1 MNKVLSDL
9 FHVKGRFRRSVHL
22 ERDFYTDENL
32 LEGYVVTVTAREM
45 LERVISALENNQS
58 SKAWSLTGPYG
69 SGKSAFALF
78 TTNLLGNP
86 NSSTTEQALTLL
98 EEEDDL
104 LYQRLTNIQGNGKI
118 SSSGFCPVLISG
130 ERAPISIAL
139 LRGLQQGLISFN
151 GISKKNAPLPKIKTL
166 LEAAEKGKFPHASE
180 ITKLFESAMREIKNH
195 DGTGLLLVIDEFG
208 KFLEYASQYPGQG
221 DIHVLQELAEFA
233 ERSGKTPLFFLTV
246 LHQAF
251 EMYGQHTAKLQRE
264 EWAKIQERFEDVP
277 FTEPTEH
284 LLRLVG
290 TALEKSSEIVC
301 EDNLNPVIELGLKLR
316 QLDDSKF
323 IQLLESCLPL
333 HPTVALLIGPLF
345 RRFAQNERSL
355 FTFLNSNEPSGLQD
369 FLSNQHYDGNRLPMY
384 RLADLYDY
392 FNITQGN
399 KLYTSGAGKKWAEI
413 ESAINRLPDPS
424 EVTVQ
429 LIKTIGLLSIAGEA
443 INSLKASE
451 KLLYY
456 ALDNNSKTFKKD
468 FRSAITELKK
478 HSIVSYRR
486 YNDTFSIWEGSDID
500 IEAKLLEAETH
511 VNATVAFATNL
522 SHYMSKRP
530 LVARRHLFDK
540 GTLRYFTVRY
550 TDLENFDAD
559 LEESFEDTDGLVL
572 YALPISESESEQ
584 LRKKAKKV
592 NRKEVLISI
601 PDSIGYLQE
610 AVCEVAKLRW
620 VQQNTSELQRDE
632 VARRELSSRLMEAET
647 DVSRQLKAIFDE
659 DNENTCRWYHKGQEK
674 KTISTYSARNA
685 YLSKICDQVYN
696 KTPILRNELI
706 NRRKISG
713 TVTAARR
720 ELIEAMFENSDQK
733 DLGITGHPPEMSI
746 YRSLLRDTQIHRCES
761 GVWGFYRPKKSNKS
775 KILPAWEKIEEFF
788 EECEVERQSI
798 ETLYDRLMERP
809 FGMRIGPLPI
819 LLCAAV
825 LCYKTEV
832 AFYENGSFV
841 ADLSMPVFERLLKV
855 PEKFELKRFRMSDH
869 RIDILTKYL
878 DVLDNVLD
886 LTLDTNTPNL
896 LAVATPLML
905 FVARLPKYTSTT
917 QTLSE
922 NAKNLRKV
930 VLDASE
936 PDTLLFHD
944 LPRGMR
950 YTPFRAETDITPKTD
965 QFFKAFQNTLN
976 ELKQFYPS
984 LLNFVGE
991 QLASNFSLEYKGEQF
1006 RRELIDIA
1014 EPLEEVTRN
1023 TQLTGF
1029 LTRICDSELDLGNWL
1044 EAIATSVVNKPPA
1057 SWIDTDKEHFEI
1069 NLSELIRK
1077 FRHFEVVS
1085 YEKQKYPEL
1094 SGAKTVRIGTTKP
1107 NTPEKEQVVTLLPTD
1122 EKRANNMLNEIQCF
1136 IGNLDKDKRSKL
1148 LLWVL
1153 AQIVEKE
1160 IQRQEE

>member
-9 FHVKGRFRRSVHL
+9 FHVKGRFRRSIHL

-58 SKAWSLTGPYG
+58 PKAWSLTGPYG

-86 NSSTTEQALTLL
+86 NSSTTEQALALL
-98 EEEDDL
+98 EQGDNS
-104 LYQRLTNIQGNGKI
+104 LYQRLTNIQGNGKL

-139 LRGLQQGLISFN
+139 LRGLQQGIISFN

-180 ITKLFESAMREIKNH
+180 ITKLFESAMRQIKNH

-208 KFLEYASQYPGQG
+208 KFLEYASQYPAQG

-233 ERSGKTPLFFLTV
+233 ERSEKTPLFLLTV

-251 EMYGQHTAKLQRE
+251 EMYGQRTAKLQRE

-301 EDNLNPVIELGLKLR
+301 KDNLNTVIELGLKLR
-316 QLDDSKF
+316 QLDDSEF

-355 FTFLNSNEPSGLQD
+355 FTFLNSNEPHGLQD
-369 FLSNQHYDGNRLPMY
+369 FLSNQHYEGNQLPMY

-399 KLYTSGAGKKWAEI
+399 KLYTSGTGKKWAEI
-413 ESAINRLPDPS
+413 ESAINRLSDPS
-424 EVTVQ
+424 EITVK
-429 LIKTIGLLSIAGEA
+429 LIKTIGLLGISGEA
-443 INSLKASE
+443 INNLKASE

-456 ALDNNSKTFKKD
+456 ALDNNSKTFEKD
-468 FRSAITELKK
+468 LRSAITELKK
-478 HSIVSYRR
+478 HSIVIYRR
-486 YNDTFSIWEGSDID
+486 YNDSFSIWEGSDLD
-500 IEAKLLEAETH
+500 IEAKLLEAEIH
-511 VNATVAFATNL
+511 VNTMVAFTTNL
-522 SHYMSKRP
+522 SHYMPKRP
-530 LVARRHLFDK
+530 LVARRHLSDK

-550 TDLENFDAD
+550 TNSENFDEH
-559 LEESFEDTDGLVL
+559 LSESLGEADGLL
-572 YALPISESESEQ
+572 IYALPASEHEAKQ
-584 LRKKAKKV
+584 LRSKAKKG
-592 NRKEVLISI
+592 NRKEVLIAI
-601 PDSIGYLQE
+601 PDSIGSLQE
-610 AVCEVAKLRW
+610 AVFEVAKLRW
-620 VQQNTSELQRDE
+620 VQQNTSELQSDN
-632 VARRELSSRLMEAET
+632 VARRELAARLLEAET

-659 DNENTCRWYHKGQEK
+659 DNENVCRWYHNGRK
-674 KTISTYSARNA
+674 KPISTHSARNA

-696 KTPILRNELI
+696 KTPILQNELI

-720 ELIEAMFENSDQK
+720 ELIQAMLKNSDQEN
-733 DLGITGHPPEMSI
+733 LGISGYPPAMSI
-746 YRSLLRDTQIHRCES
+746 YRSLLLNSRIHRHKH
-761 GVWGFYRPKKSNKS
+761 GKWGFHGPTKTYDKNK
-775 KILPAWEKIEEFF
+775 IMPTWNKIEEFLTR
-788 EECEVERQSI
+788 CESKRQPVGA
-798 ETLYDRLMERP
+798 LYDDLMKRP
-809 FGMRIGPLPI
+809 YGVRIGPLPI

-832 AFYENGSFV
+832 AFYEKGSFI

-855 PEKFELKRFRMSDH
+855 PENFELKRFRMPDH

-886 LTLDTNTPNL
+886 LTLDTDTPNL
-896 LAVATPLML
+896 LAVTTPLML
-905 FVARLPKYTSTT
+905 FVARLPKCTSTT

-922 NAKNLRKV
+922 NAKDLQEV
-930 VLDASE
+930 VLDARE

-944 LPRGMR
+944 LPRVMG
-950 YTPFRAETDITPKTD
+950 YNPFRAETGPNPKTD
-965 QFFKAFQNTLN
+965 QFFKTFEDALD

-984 LLNFVGE
+984 LLSFVE
-991 QLASNFSLEYKGEQF
+991 QHLASNFSLEYTGEKL
-1006 RRELIDIA
+1006 RGELSNLA
-1014 EPLEEVTRN
+1014 KPLEEVTRG

-1029 LTRICDSELDLGNWL
+1029 LTRIRDGELDLDSWL
-1044 EAIATSVVNKPPA
+1044 EAIATFVVNKPPA
-1057 SWIDTDKEHFEI
+1057 SWVDTDKTQFEI
-1069 NLSELIRK
+1069 NLSQLARK
-1077 FRHFEVVS
+1077 FRHFKAVS
-1085 YEKQKYPEL
+1085 YEKLPHTESSEGEQI
-1094 SGAKTVRIGTTKP
+1094 RIGITRP
-1107 NTPEKEQVVTLLPTD
+1107 NQSEQEWVVTLPIT
-1122 EKRANNMLNEIQCF
+1122 
-1136 IGNLDKDKRSKL
+1136 S
-1148 LLWVL
+1148 
-1153 AQIVEKE
+1153 EKE
-1160 IQRQEE
+1160 VTEIGKALKHALDGLKIDPDPDLRSALLALISQEWRQQQME